1 MDENAN
7 LWMPCAQHNGEE
19 TGTGL
24 IGEKSDGT
32 ALVQRLRE
40 VLGDLPPE
48 DVYAI
53 IAFAQ
58 FLSERRQVAR
68 EAASKD
74 ELAEVEHTRIL
85 RVLDAVVALSSEA
98 ETGPP
103 VSNRDHDR
111 HLYGKD

>member
-1 MDENAN
+1 ME
-7 LWMPCAQHNGEE
+7 Q
-19 TGTGL
+19 
-24 IGEKSDGT
+24 

-58 FLSERRQVAR
+58 FLSERRRVAR

-74 ELAEVEHTRIL
+74 ELAEIEHTRIL

-98 ETGPP
+98 ETDPP
-103 VSNRDHDR
+103 VSNRDHDCY
-111 HLYGKD
+111 LYGKD

>member
-1 MDENAN
+1 ME
-7 LWMPCAQHNGEE
+7 Q
-19 TGTGL
+19 
-24 IGEKSDGT
+24 

-58 FLSERRQVAR
+58 FLSERRQVER
-68 EAASKD
+68 EAVSKD

-85 RVLDAVVALSSEA
+85 RVLDAVAALSSED
-98 ETGPP
+98 ETGPEIE
-103 VSNRDHDR
+103 SNLH
-111 HLYGKD
+111 

>member
-1 MDENAN
+1 ME
-7 LWMPCAQHNGEE
+7 Q
-19 TGTGL
+19 
-24 IGEKSDGT
+24 

-48 DVYAI
+48 DMHAI

-68 EAASKD
+68 ETASKD
-74 ELAEVEHTRIL
+74 ELAEEQHTRIL

-98 ETGPP
+98 KTGPR
-103 VSNRDHDR
+103 VSKKDHNRY
-111 HLYGKD
+111 LYGKD